1 MIRTLLAKPALVA
14 SLVISAGIGFHALV
28 LLSVAANGM
37 RGLAA
42 TQTPGAV
49 QQLDPSGQMAGQTAA
64 QVSGE
69 NGPAGGASSQYA
81 QNSVAQFD
89 NEVAGQSAPNS
100 ESQSFNPQQAAG
112 GAPAQYAP
120 AGYTVPPAAS
130 AAWTQQASP
139 DRTASVA
146 IPGNWRIV
154 SGSEGVVA
162 IRGPEGESVVLGLQ
176 FFVQP
181 NQAGYM
187 APEQALGWF
196 LRSNG
201 IQLLGIQGR
210 QAVQP
215 NPSEQAEMIVAQ
227 TEEQGHKCKLVA
239 VVRTA
244 QIGMG
249 YWQFH
254 ISSLD
259 APVERFDAAAPT
271 MQKIY
276 NSWKLDPNYVNGHF
290 DHAARVHAQTAAS
303 MTAWAQSN
311 VHRWDGFNQETDRIL
326 RGQSV
331 MENTDT
337 GKRVETGFGT
347 EQSVLDACRRNGMN
361 CREVPTGEL
370 DRPQ

>member
-1 MIRTLLAKPALVA
+1 MIRTLFAKPALVA
-14 SLVISAGIGFHALV
+14 GVVIVAGIGFHTLD
-28 LLSVAANGM
+28 LLSIAAGGM
-37 RGLAA
+37 RGS
-42 TQTPGAV
+42 TAV
-49 QQLDPSGQMAGQTAA
+49 Q
-64 QVSGE
+64 
-69 NGPAGGASSQYA
+69 SSQAVPRPSESA
-81 QNSVAQFD
+81 QASVSEFD
-89 NEVAGQSAPNS
+89 NEASGQVASGPSSQA
-100 ESQSFNPQQAAG
+100 QSFNPQQPVAAV
-112 GAPAQYAP
+112 PAQYAP
-120 AGYTVPPAAS
+120 AGYTAAAPA

-146 IPGNWRIV
+146 IPSNWRIV
-154 SGSEGVVA
+154 SGSQGVVA
-162 IRGPEGESVVLGLQ
+162 IQGPTGESVVLGLQ

-181 NQAGYM
+181 NESGYRS
-187 APEQALGWF
+187 PEQALSWF
-196 LRSNG
+196 LRRNG
-201 IQLLGIQGR
+201 IEVLGIQSH
-210 QAVQP
+210 QAVQA

-227 TEEQGHKCKLVA
+227 TQEQGHKCKLVA

-254 ISSLD
+254 ISALD
-259 APVERFDAAAPT
+259 APAEGFDAAAPT

-303 MTAWAQSN
+303 VTAWAQSN
-311 VHRWDGFNQETDRIL
+311 VHRWDNFNTETDRIL

-331 MENTDT
+331 VENTDT
-337 GKRVETGFGT
+337 GKRIEVGIGT
-347 EQSVLDACRRNGMN
+347 EQPAVDSCRRNGMN